1 MTNKEWLMQ
10 LCTEDFARFMI
21 GGLLV
26 MKEGYEYPIC
36 VSAHDIGLR
45 STISVM
51 GFIEWLNQPQEYEVC
66 R

>member
-1 MTNKEWLMQ
+1 MTNREWLMQ

-26 MKEGYEYPIC
+26 IKEGYDYPIV

-45 STISVM
+45 GTISVVT
-51 GFIEWLNQPQEYEVC
+51 FIEWLNQPQEYEVV